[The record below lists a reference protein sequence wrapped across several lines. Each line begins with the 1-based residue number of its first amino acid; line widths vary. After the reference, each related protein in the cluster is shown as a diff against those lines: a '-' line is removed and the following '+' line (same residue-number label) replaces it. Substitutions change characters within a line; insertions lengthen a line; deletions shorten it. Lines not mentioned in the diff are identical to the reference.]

1 MIKVLDKT
9 LDILEAVALASPA
22 PVRVSEL
29 AARFGLN
36 VATTSRILRDLADR
50 DYVERAD
57 RLSGYRIGPR
67 GLALANQIS
76 YRPELLDRAVP
87 LMETFGQARSIHVL
101 LAERRGL
108 RRYILHCCT
117 YSRNLP
123 VHLNEVVFH
132 DLFGTATG
140 MVLSAFAPESERR
153 RIAAARPE
161 PSRYGAP
168 DPEAVWAEI
177 RRNRRAEF
185 CDDQFCAAFPVYRDG
200 QVVAALGLAALEYV
214 FGPEERERL
223 VAELGRV
230 AAAIG
235 RGISSGGAPV

>member
-36 VATTSRILRDLADR
+36 AATTSRILRDLADR

-101 LAERRGL
+101 LAERRGGSA
-108 RRYILHCCT
+108 RHCC
-117 YSRNLP
+117 
-123 VHLNEVVFH
+123 
-132 DLFGTATG
+132 D
-140 MVLSAFAPESERR
+140 
-153 RIAAARPE
+153 
-161 PSRYGAP
+161 GA
-168 DPEAVWAEI
+168 
-177 RRNRRAEF
+177 
-185 CDDQFCAAFPVYRDG
+185 
-200 QVVAALGLAALEYV
+200 
-214 FGPEERERL
+214 
-223 VAELGRV
+223 
-230 AAAIG
+230 
-235 RGISSGGAPV
+235 